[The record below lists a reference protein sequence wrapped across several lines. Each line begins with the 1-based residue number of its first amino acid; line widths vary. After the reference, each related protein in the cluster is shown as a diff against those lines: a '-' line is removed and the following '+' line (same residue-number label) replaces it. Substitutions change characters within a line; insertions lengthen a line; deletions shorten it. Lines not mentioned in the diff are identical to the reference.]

1 MKPVC
6 IILVTYIKPLS
17 EVEKYL
23 TEHRAFLDR
32 QFAAGRLLAT
42 GPQDP
47 REGGVILTRTLDR
60 TEAEELI
67 REDPFYIHGIADYRI
82 VAFQPNKMLP
92 ALSGQLQGIRDE

>member
-6 IILVTYIKPLS
+6 IILVTYIKPMS

-32 QFAAGRLLAT
+32 QFAAGRLLAA

-47 REGGVILTRTLDR
+47 REGGIILTRMLDR
-60 TEAEELI
+60 AEAEAWI
-67 REDPFYIHGIADYRI
+67 CEDPFYVHGVADYRI
-82 VAFQPNKMLP
+82 VAFHPNKMLP
-92 ALSGQLQGIRDE
+92 VLSEQL

>member
-6 IILVTYIKPLS
+6 IILVTYIKPLA

-23 TEHRAFLDR
+23 SEHRAFLDR
-32 QFAAGRLLAT
+32 HFAAGTLLAT

-60 TEAEELI
+60 TEAERWI
-67 REDPFYIHGIADYRI
+67 REDPFYVNGIAEYRI
-82 VAFQPNKMLP
+82 VAFHPNKMVP
-92 ALSGQLQGIRDE
+92 VLSGLLQEP